1 MKRELLNVNE
11 RNLVRFILKIQTMRI
26 IEWESKN
33 SCETKRNLVRFIVEI
48 QTTRILE

>member
-11 RNLVRFILKIQTMRI
+11 RNLVRFILKIQRTRI

-33 SCETKRNLVRFIVEI
+33 SCETTHGFRTGNRVA
-48 QTTRILE
+48 